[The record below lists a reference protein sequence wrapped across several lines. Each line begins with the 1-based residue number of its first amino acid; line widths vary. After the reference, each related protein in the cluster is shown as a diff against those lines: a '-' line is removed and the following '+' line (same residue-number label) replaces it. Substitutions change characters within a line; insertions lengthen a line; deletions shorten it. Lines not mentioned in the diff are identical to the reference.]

1 MGKCFHNSERHAELG
16 DSNSGYYT
24 SPLGSSL
31 QPLSPCILCCQ
42 MSGLWYSCV
51 FYLSHCQKATWSKLK
66 KKKKRNKNR
75 HTKYSGKKAYLKV
88 GLSSFIWLA
97 VFTGS
102 FKRKLFSQILPL
114 KILAYLEDLREHLL

>member
-1 MGKCFHNSERHAELG
+1 MVQLCVL
-16 DSNSGYYT
+16 
-24 SPLGSSL
+24 P
-31 QPLSPCILCCQ
+31 QPLSEGHMVQI
-42 MSGLWYSCV
+42 
-51 FYLSHCQKATWSKLK
+51 
-66 KKKKRNKNR
+66 KKKKRNKNG

-88 GLSSFIWLA
+88 GLSSFIGLA